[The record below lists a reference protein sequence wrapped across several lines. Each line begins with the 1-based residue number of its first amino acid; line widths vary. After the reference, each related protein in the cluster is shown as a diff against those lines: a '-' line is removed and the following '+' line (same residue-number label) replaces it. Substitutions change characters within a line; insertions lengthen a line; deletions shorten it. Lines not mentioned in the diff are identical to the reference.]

1 MTFAEKMKGL
11 AKKAGKTLVLAEGLE
26 KRTLKAARIIMNE
39 KIASSVTLV
48 GPVDKVR
55 AAAEA
60 EGVSLE
66 GIRIE
71 DPATDEKKAEFAKEY
86 YELRKHKGM
95 TEEQAAIDIV
105 DQLRWGA
112 MLVHLGYADSMVAG
126 AESTTAN
133 VLRAAFNII
142 KCKPGIKSA
151 SSCFVMATDKT
162 QYGVNGSFQ
171 PSSLP
176 RSQKPVPKA
185 AAHSL
190 KPNRWWPCS
199 AIQQKVLQRV
209 ISSKKCRQRQSSFR
223 RNVLTSRL
231 TESSS
236 LMLQSYRQSQHR
248 RLPVQQSQVMQ
259 THSSSLI
266 SRPATS
272 VTSLYSALQVPKL
285 TARFFR
291 VSQSRSVIFHVAVL
305 LRTLSSQPPSLL
317 HRLLQTTDSHIVSD
331 FNPWVL
337 SGIFISLIYKLDNS
351 AFMRDR

>member
-11 AKKAGKTLVLAEGLE
+11 AKKAGKSLVLAEGLE
-26 KRTLKAARIIMNE
+26 KRTLKAARIIMDE

-162 QYGVNGSFQ
+162 QYGVNGSFIF
-171 PSSLP
+171 
-176 RSQKPVPKA
+176 A
-185 AAHSL
+185 DCATI
-190 KPNRWWPCS
+190 PNPTAEQLAEIAEAS
-199 AIQQKVLQRV
+199 A
-209 ISSKKCRQRQSSFR
+209 
-223 RNVLTSRL
+223 
-231 TESSS
+231 ES
-236 LMLQSYRQSQHR
+236 
-248 RLPVQQSQVMQ
+248 
-259 THSSSLI
+259 
-266 SRPATS
+266 
-272 VTSLYSALQVPKL
+272 
-285 TARFFR
+285 
-291 VSQSRSVIFHVAVL
+291 
-305 LRTLSSQPPSLL
+305 
-317 HRLLQTTDSHIVSD
+317 
-331 FNPWVL
+331 
-337 SGIFISLIYKLDNS
+337 
-351 AFMRDR
+351 

>member
-162 QYGVNGSFQ
+162 QYGVNGSFIFADCATIPNPTAEQ
-171 PSSLP
+171 LAEIAELIQEKCPDLKVDGELQLDASIVPSVAA
-176 RSQKPVPKA
+176 QKAPGSTVAGHANTLVFPDLQAGNIGYKLVQRLAGAEAYGPILQGFAKPISDLSRGCSVEDIVVTAAITLAQA
-185 AAHSL
+185 AA
-190 KPNRWWPCS
+190 N
-199 AIQQKVLQRV
+199 
-209 ISSKKCRQRQSSFR
+209 
-223 RNVLTSRL
+223 N
-231 TESSS
+231 
-236 LMLQSYRQSQHR
+236 
-248 RLPVQQSQVMQ
+248 
-259 THSSSLI
+259 
-266 SRPATS
+266 
-272 VTSLYSALQVPKL
+272 
-285 TARFFR
+285 
-291 VSQSRSVIFHVAVL
+291 
-305 LRTLSSQPPSLL
+305 
-317 HRLLQTTDSHIVSD
+317 
-331 FNPWVL
+331 
-337 SGIFISLIYKLDNS
+337 
-351 AFMRDR
+351 